1 MANNRVYYAIQA
13 VAIGRTTGN
22 YDKAVHGLQSVG
34 VTTNFN
40 LEQVFELGQQAI
52 YQNVEGVPDVEV
64 TLNKVLDGQ
73 PLLYVLATEQGTNIA
88 ASASGLTAE
97 APHLAGRSNARAD
110 LYLGVFKD
118 SLTSA
123 KSGYPEAVMV
133 CSGMYVSS
141 VSYTFPVDGNFTEDV
156 TLVGNDKI
164 WVSNPSSA
172 SFTAVNDMFGV
183 FSTNNDEPEALTGV
197 GRRQFLN
204 IPNCRFPGQIPGIS
218 SSGTNERL
226 PNGSGFSVHVQN
238 ATVSCD
244 FGREPMFELGTMA
257 AYHRYVTFPVEVT
270 SEFEVMGGASGDAI
284 SASESGYYVAASGI
298 MNTSSTD
305 QPGPSTE
312 FCSPRYNLR
321 DNTIYLETCE
331 GTKIWLGHK
340 NKLTSVN
347 YTGGDTGG
355 GNVSITYSFSTFND
369 FTVSHSGGRAG
380 YYSNMGVNYINS
392 PDGYNG

>member
-13 VAIGRTTGN
+13 VAIGSTDRST
-22 YDKAVHGLQSVG
+22 DLPVHGLQSVG

-52 YQNVEGVPDVEV
+52 YQNVEGIPDVEV
-64 TLNKVLDGQ
+64 TLNKVLDGH
-73 PLLYVLATEQGTNIA
+73 PLLYTLATERDSNIA
-88 ASASGLTAE
+88 AASGIFTAE
-97 APHLAGRSNARAD
+97 APHLAGRSNARTD

-118 SLTSA
+118 TVTSA
-123 KSGYPEAVMV
+123 KSGYPEAVLV

-156 TLVGNDKI
+156 TLVGNSKI
-164 WVSNPSSA
+164 WVANPSGS

-183 FSTNNDEPEALTGV
+183 FGGNNDEPEALTGV
-197 GRRQFLN
+197 NRRQHLN
-204 IPNCRFPGQIPGIS
+204 MPKCRLPVQIPGIS
-218 SSGTNERL
+218 PSGTNPSL
-226 PNGSGFSVHVQN
+226 LNGSGFAVHVQN
-238 ATVSCD
+238 VTVSCD

-284 SASESGYYVAASGI
+284 SVSESGYYIAASGI

-305 QPGPSTE
+305 TTGNSAT
-312 FCSPRYNLR
+312 FCTPRYNLR

-355 GNVSITYSFSTFND
+355 GNVSITYSFQTFND
-369 FTVSHSGGRAG
+369 FTVAHSGGRFFDDV
-380 YYSNMGVNYINS
+380 GVSYINS

>member
-13 VAIGRTTGN
+13 VAIGRTTSN
-22 YDKAVHGLQSVG
+22 QDVPVHGLQSVG

-52 YQNVEGVPDVEV
+52 YQNVEGIPDVEV
-64 TLNKVLDGQ
+64 TLNKVLDGH
-73 PLLYVLATEQGTNIA
+73 PLIYTIATEAGTNLGA
-88 ASASGLTAE
+88 TSGAFTAE
-97 APHLAGRSNARAD
+97 APHLAGRSNARTD

-118 SLTSA
+118 TVTSA
-123 KSGYPEAVMV
+123 KSGYPEAVLV

-156 TLVGNDKI
+156 TLVGNSKI
-164 WVSNPSSA
+164 WISNPSGTGFS
-172 SFTAVNDMFGV
+172 AVNDMFGA
-183 FSTNNDEPEALTGV
+183 FGNNDDDPLAKTGV
-197 GRRQFLN
+197 NRRQHLN
-204 IPNCRFPGQIPGIS
+204 MANCRLPVQIPGIS
-218 SSGTNERL
+218 STGENL
-226 PNGSGFSVHVQN
+226 LQPNGSGFTVHVQN

-284 SASESGYYVAASGI
+284 SASESGYYLATSGI
-298 MNTSSTD
+298 MNTSSSD
-305 QPGPSTE
+305 MPVASANA
-312 FCSPRYNLR
+312 CSARYNLR

-355 GNVSITYSFSTFND
+355 GNVSITYSFQTFND
-369 FTVSHSGGRAG
+369 FTVAHSGGKYA
-380 YYSNMGVNYINS
+380 SNVGLSYINS

>member
-13 VAIGRTTGN
+13 VAIGSTNRN
-22 YDKAVHGLQSVG
+22 LDLPVHGLQSVG

-52 YQNVEGVPDVEV
+52 YQNVEGIPDVEV
-64 TLNKVLDGQ
+64 TLNKVLDGH
-73 PLLYVLATEQGTNIA
+73 PLLYVLATERDSNVA
-88 ASASGLTAE
+88 ATSGIFTAE
-97 APHLAGRSNARAD
+97 APHLAGRSNARTD

-118 SLTSA
+118 TVTSA
-123 KSGYPEAVMV
+123 KSGYPEAVLV

-156 TLVGNDKI
+156 TLVGNSKI
-164 WVSNPSSA
+164 WVANPSGA
-172 SFTAVNDMFGV
+172 AFTDVQDMFGV
-183 FSTNNDEPEALTGV
+183 FGSNNDEPTFYGV
-197 GRRQFLN
+197 NRRQHLN
-204 IPNCRFPGQIPGIS
+204 MPNCRLPVQIPGIS
-218 SSGTNERL
+218 SSGINPLLTS
-226 PNGSGFSVHVQN
+226 GSGHAVHVQN
-238 ATVSCD
+238 VTVSCD
-244 FGREPMFELGTMA
+244 FGRETMFELGTMA

-284 SASESGYYVAASGI
+284 SASEHGYYIATSGI
-298 MNTSSTD
+298 MNTSSAD
-305 QPGPSTE
+305 QPGNSPQ
-312 FCSPRYNLR
+312 FCTPRYNLR

-355 GNVSITYSFSTFND
+355 GNVSITYSFQTFND
-369 FTVSHSGGRAG
+369 FTVAHSGGRF
-380 YYSNMGVNYINS
+380 NDNVGVSYINS

>member
-1 MANNRVYYAIQA
+1 MPNNRVYYAIQA
-13 VAIGRTTGN
+13 VAVGRTVSDL
-22 YDKAVHGLQSVG
+22 DKAIHGLQSVG

-52 YQNVEGVPDVEV
+52 YQNVEGIPDVEV
-64 TLNKVLDGQ
+64 TLNKVLDGN
-73 PLLYVLATEQGTNIA
+73 PLIYTLATERGTNIA
-88 ASASGLTAE
+88 GSASGLTAE
-97 APHLAGRSNARAD
+97 APHLAGRSNARTD

-118 SLTSA
+118 SVTSA

-133 CSGMYVSS
+133 CPGMYVSS

-156 TLVGNDKI
+156 TLVGNDKT
-164 WVSNPSSA
+164 WVSNPSGT
-172 SFTAVNDMFGV
+172 SFTAVHNMFGE
-183 FSTNNDEPEALTGV
+183 FGSNNDNPEAKTGV
-197 GRRQFLN
+197 GRRQYLN
-204 IPNCRFPGQIPGIS
+204 IDSCRFPVQIPGIS
-218 SSGTNERL
+218 SSGVNTRL
-226 PNGSGFSVHVQN
+226 TNGSGYTVHIQN
-238 ATVSCD
+238 ITVSCD

-284 SASESGYYVAASGI
+284 SASESGYYIATSGI
-298 MNTSSTD
+298 MKTSSTD
-305 QPGPSTE
+305 VPGPSPE
-312 FCSPRYNLR
+312 FCTPRYNLR
-321 DNTIYLETCE
+321 DNSIYLETCE

-355 GNVSITYSFSTFND
+355 GNVSITYSFQTFND
-369 FTVSHSGGRAG
+369 FTVSHSGGRSD
-380 YYSNMGVNYINS
+380 YYDNMGLSYIDS